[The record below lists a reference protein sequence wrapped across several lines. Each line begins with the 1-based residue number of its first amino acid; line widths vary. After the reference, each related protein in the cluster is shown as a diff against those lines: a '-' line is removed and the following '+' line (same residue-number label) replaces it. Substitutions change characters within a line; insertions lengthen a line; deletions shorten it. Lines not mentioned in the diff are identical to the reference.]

1 MAKCFPKN
9 NENIAEHQGKRGEN
23 NECFAQRG
31 KEGEKM
37 LVCGRLSRSEK
48 KKRASGI
55 TDGFWVTSVRTDGPA
70 FPTDSPK
77 DSNW

>member
-23 NECFAQRG
+23 NECFAQHG

-37 LVCGRLSRSEK
+37 LVCGRLK
-48 KKRASGI
+48 
-55 TDGFWVTSVRTDGPA
+55 
-70 FPTDSPK
+70 
-77 DSNW
+77 